1 MAYALGGDRC
11 GLRCCDVDDRE
22 MMVAVDI
29 GARSNKIG
37 SVMFGLVRVTSVSV
51 S

>member
-1 MAYALGGDRC
+1 MR
-11 GLRCCDVDDRE
+11 
-22 MMVAVDI
+22 VAVDI